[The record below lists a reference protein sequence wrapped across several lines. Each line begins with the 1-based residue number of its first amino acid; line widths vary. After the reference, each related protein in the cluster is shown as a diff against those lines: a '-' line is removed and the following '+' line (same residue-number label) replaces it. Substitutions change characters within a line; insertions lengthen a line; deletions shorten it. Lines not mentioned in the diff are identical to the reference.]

1 MSKVHSG
8 VVGMTFTFNLMIVT
22 VVMFMHVLFLGFH
35 LDNEVTSVSV
45 NIGRIEH
52 TAASLKSATRLL
64 PTRLV
69 EVVKIISPG
78 EVERIRVLVVVINFN
93 IVEEKVPRHISGLEI
108 FTPCVESRS
117 PEVHLKVLRLVH
129 QIDCFVVT

>member
-8 VVGMTFTFNLMIVT
+8 VVGMTFTFNLMIIT
-22 VVMFMHVLFLGFH
+22 VIMFMDVLLFRFH
-35 LDNEVTSVSV
+35 LDDKVTSVSV
-45 NIGRIEH
+45 NICRIEH
-52 TAASLKSATRLL
+52 TAAGLKSATRLL

-69 EVVKIISPG
+69 EVVKVISPG
-78 EVERIRVLVVVINFN
+78 EVERVRILVVVINLN
-93 IVEEKVPRHISGLEI
+93 VVEEKVPRHISGLEI

-117 PEVHLKVLRLVH
+117 PEVHLEILRLVH